1 MKTKPL
7 ILSIAYLF
15 LFVSLPV
22 LLGLDMDDGLEAM
35 QRGDDKEAA
44 KYFHLAAEQGNVK
57 GQIWLGLLYSGE
69 GPLKDNKKA
78 AKFVR
83 LAAEQGHPIAQ
94 TMLGSMYLFGE
105 GVPQNYVLSHMW
117 WNLSGHEGR
126 EKNKTL
132 LEKKMTPQQIEEA
145 KELARKWKSDKSKS
159 IWQKLKGKI
168 TTLNE

>member
-78 AKFVR
+78 AKFTR
-83 LAAEQGHPIAQ
+83 LAAEQGHPNRTGYARVNVSFWKGGSSKLCVIA
-94 TMLGSMYLFGE
+94 
-105 GVPQNYVLSHMW
+105 YVVESVW
-117 WNLSGHEGR
+117 
-126 EKNKTL
+126 
-132 LEKKMTPQQIEEA
+132 P
-145 KELARKWKSDKSKS
+145 
-159 IWQKLKGKI
+159 
-168 TTLNE
+168 